1 MPRCSTLLLMA
12 FSLLLQLPTMAEP
25 ADSIVDFKTP
35 PLIEWRSINDGVM
48 GGLSAGR
55 LRRTEQGSAVFEG
68 SVSLEN
74 NGGFASVRASLGEL
88 DLTSF
93 EGLEIRF
100 RGDGRKYRLR
110 LRTDDGYDGI
120 AYQATFETT
129 GEDWEVARLPFLQ
142 FLPTYRGRML
152 RSQAMNPADIR
163 QIGLMIADKQAGT
176 FRLEIDWVRP
186 FREET
191 P

>member
-1 MPRCSTLLLMA
+1 MPRCTTLLLAA
-12 FSLLLQLPTMAEP
+12 FSVLLCVPAMAESVDP
-25 ADSIVDFKTP
+25 IVDFRTAP
-35 PLIEWRSINDGVM
+35 PTEWRPINDGVM

-55 LRRTEQGSAVFEG
+55 LRRTERGSAIFEG

-74 NGGFASVRASLGEL
+74 NGGFASVRASVGKL
-88 DLTSF
+88 DLTAF

-100 RGDGRKYRLR
+100 RGDGQKYRLR

-129 GEDWEVARLPFLQ
+129 DEDWEVARLPFNR
-142 FLPTYRGRML
+142 FLPTYRGRTL
-152 RSQAMNPADIR
+152 RAQAIDVAEIR
-163 QIGLMIADKQAGT
+163 QIGLMIADQQAGA
-176 FRLEIDWVRP
+176 FRLEIEWVRP
-186 FREET
+186 YRAET

>member
-1 MPRCSTLLLMA
+1 MPRCPALLLIA
-12 FSLLLQLPTMAEP
+12 FLILLCVPTMAEP
-25 ADSIVDFKTP
+25 VDPIVDFGTAP
-35 PLIEWRSINDGVM
+35 ATEWRSINDGVM

-55 LRRTEQGSAVFEG
+55 LRRTERGSAIFEG

-74 NGGFASVRASLGEL
+74 NGGFASVRATVGKL

-100 RGDGRKYRLR
+100 RGDGQKYRLR

-129 GEDWEVARLPFLQ
+129 GEGWEVVRLPFLQ

-152 RSQAMNPADIR
+152 RTQAINVAEIR
-163 QIGLMIADKQAGT
+163 QIGLMIADKQPGT
-176 FRLEIDWVRP
+176 FRLEIEWVRP
-186 FREET
+186 FRAET